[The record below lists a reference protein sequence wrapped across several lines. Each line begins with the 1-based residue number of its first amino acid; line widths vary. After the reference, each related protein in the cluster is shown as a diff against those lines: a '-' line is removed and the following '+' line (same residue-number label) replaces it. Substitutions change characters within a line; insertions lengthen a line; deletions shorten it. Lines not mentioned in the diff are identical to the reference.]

1 MTPAGFWRRWA
12 AWSLDWLLL
21 SPLLMLLLRLP
32 LARAWQHWQALNA
45 QLDDWVYARIVA
57 ADGAFPSPLA
67 MTFELMQDKTLAA
80 TLQLGVGRLYL
91 ALAQALAL
99 ALAAAALYYIAFE
112 SSAWQATPGK
122 RLARLRVQMLDGAKA
137 GLARVALRHCAGAL
151 SWVALNLGH
160 ALAGWRADR
169 RALHD
174 LIAGMQ
180 VVADAPMPRW
190 ARVWLAA
197 QFAGLAAL
205 LLFLV
210 GRLAWLLWQLATL

>member
-21 SPLLMLLLRLP
+21 SPLLALLLASP
-32 LARAWQHWQALNA
+32 LARAWRHWLALNA

-67 MTFELMQDKTLAA
+67 MTFELMQDRALAA

-99 ALAAAALYYIAFE
+99 ALVLGAAYFIAFE
-112 SSAWQATPGK
+112 ASAWQATPGK
-122 RLARLRVQMLDGAKA
+122 RLLRLRVQMLDGARA
-137 GLARVALRHCAGAL
+137 NPARVTVRHGSGAL
-151 SWVALNLGH
+151 SWLALNLGH
-160 ALAGWRADR
+160 AIAGWRADR

-180 VVADAPMPRW
+180 VVAEGEMPRW
-190 ARVWLAA
+190 ARAWLAL
-197 QFAGLAAL
+197 QFGLLAAL
-205 LLFLV
+205 LLALLA
-210 GRLAWLLWQLATL
+210 RLAWLLWQLATL